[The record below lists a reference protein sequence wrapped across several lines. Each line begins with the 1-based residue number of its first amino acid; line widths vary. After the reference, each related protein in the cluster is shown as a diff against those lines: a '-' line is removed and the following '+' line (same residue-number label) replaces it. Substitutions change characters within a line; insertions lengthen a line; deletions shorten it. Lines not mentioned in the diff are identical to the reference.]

1 LGKRGESEKGLLS
14 LRSWLGHISETNY
27 YNFEVI
33 QMDLFWSGLAR
44 RAAEHT
50 RVERRSQFSK
60 VHEIAIR
67 ELESKNHADSI

>member
-1 LGKRGESEKGLLS
+1 MKVKNRDYFHSALGSYIYQGL
-14 LRSWLGHISETNY
+14 NY

-33 QMDLFWSGLAR
+33 QMDLLWSGLAR

-67 ELESKNHADSI
+67 EIESKNQVDAI

>member
-1 LGKRGESEKGLLS
+1 MKNRDYFHSALGSRIYKG
-14 LRSWLGHISETNY
+14 TDY
-27 YNFEVI
+27 YHFEVI
-33 QMDLFWSGLAR
+33 KMDLFWSGLAR

-67 ELESKNHADSI
+67 EIESKNQVDAI

>member
-1 LGKRGESEKGLLS
+1 VKVKKDYFHSALGSGIYQ
-14 LRSWLGHISETNY
+14 WLNY

-33 QMDLFWSGLAR
+33 RMDLFWSGLAR

-67 ELESKNHADSI
+67 EIENKNHVDAI